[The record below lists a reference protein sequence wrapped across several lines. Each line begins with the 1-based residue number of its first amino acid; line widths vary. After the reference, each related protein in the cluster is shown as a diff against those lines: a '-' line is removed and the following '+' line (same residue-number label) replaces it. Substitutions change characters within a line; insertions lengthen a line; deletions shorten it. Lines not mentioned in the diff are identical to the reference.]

1 MRFKQQLCI
10 VALLALLLP
19 FLAAAQS
26 VVTGGITGSV
36 TDQTGAVIVGAK
48 VTLTSAS
55 TGETQA
61 VTSSSSGVYGFS
73 LLKPGRYT
81 LSVTQQGFKTS
92 ATGVDVVL
100 GQIVAVNVKLETGS
114 VSTTVEV
121 TTQAAQLQ
129 TEDANITTT
138 FDARQMT
145 ETPNPGG
152 DVTYIANSAPGIVA
166 NNSTV
171 GGYGNFSAFGLPADA
186 NLFTV
191 NGNDYNDPFLNL
203 NNTGASNLLL
213 GGNEMQEVAIVA
225 NGYTGQYGRQAGAQV
240 DYSTKSGGNA
250 YHGDAVYYWT
260 GRELT
265 ANDPIN
271 KLFGGTRPFENNNQW
286 AAALG
291 GPIKKDKAFFYV
303 NTEGI
308 RYIFGSVHDVT
319 LMTPAFQDYVL
330 ANVPQDAATQAFYT
344 NAFSLY
350 NNAPGISKAVVN
362 NTGTKYIAPIP
373 PSPGNPGSPGA
384 PNAPAGSCIGY
395 AYNPLT
401 NLLSDPISGAVLPA
415 AFQPTAADGSGGGGC
430 TESYTQSVSNGN
442 KEWLLSGRV
451 DYSFSDNDKI
461 FGRVKFDRGLQP
473 TYTDSV
479 NPAFN
484 DSSNQP
490 QDEGQLNYTHLFSPN
505 VVNNFIGS
513 VLYYAAIFGNPD
525 PTAALALFPGNLA
538 FVDGSS
544 TTALGTGS
552 GNPGGFAAGF
562 EYPQGRHVTQ
572 WQVIDDLSVTKGV
585 HSFKMGVNFRR
596 DDVSDYAAETL
607 TQYPAVS
614 TTLLGF
620 ANDQVFLPANTT
632 TGFPGGGNVLYNFTA
647 TPRQPIA
654 FYSFGLYFQDEWRV
668 NSKLKLT
675 MTLRADRNSGG
686 ICQHACATLPISPFN
701 DTPHGADVPYNAAF
715 PGGTFQTG
723 LKNILP
729 DVEAVVFEPR
739 FGFAWSPIGDKTVIR
754 GGVGLFTDL
763 YPGEILGNYTTN
775 FPVVNPWNVGA
786 GTLAF
791 DQQPGSS
798 TAFPTSGVNVAQEC
812 NSVFASNF
820 TSGGNLNT
828 YATAAAGVPGGCVN
842 PNTGNL
848 IVPNV
853 ADTAGKV
860 LNPKYLEWNLE
871 IQHALT
877 RTTSVSVNYVGNHG
891 YDELMEN
898 PFLNSFCDP
907 VNCIG
912 AGFTNSGLPTAA
924 PDPRVGTVTQLTNAG
939 HSNYNGVT
947 VSIMEND
954 WHGLSG
960 RFNYSYSHSL
970 DANSNGGINPFSVIN
985 SVLDQVNPF
994 NPNAGYASS
1003 DNDIR
1008 HNISANYI
1016 YALPFKT
1023 ENHLTNLAV
1032 AGWQISGNVFFHT
1045 GFPFSILDGATLGGF
1060 EAADNLQ
1067 GATIIAQPSST
1078 FTQRNFSNSNPCAV
1092 GLLTGFVCFAPAGST
1107 VTANTLAPST
1117 NFTGALGR
1125 NSFIGPGFFGMD
1137 FSLRKTFDLTE
1148 RFKFQIGFNAYNV
1161 LNHLNYGTAS
1171 ANTNGGIGPFGNTVF
1186 TATMPTSPYGAFAA
1200 AATDQRICQIQ
1211 GKFIF

>member
-1 MRFKQQLCI
+1 MRFKQPLCI

-19 FLAAAQS
+19 FMAAAQS

-36 TDQTGAVIVGAK
+36 TDQSGAVIVGAK
-48 VTLTSAS
+48 VVLVSATSA
-55 TGETQA
+55 ETQT
-61 VTSSSSGVYGFS
+61 VTSSSNGVYGFS

-81 LSVTQQGFKTS
+81 LTVTQQGFKTS

-100 GQIVAVNVKLETGS
+100 AQIVAVNVKLETGS

-138 FDARQMT
+138 FDARQMQ

-250 YHGDAVYYWT
+250 YHGDLVYYWT

-286 AAALG
+286 AASFG
-291 GPIKKDKAFFYV
+291 GPIKKDKAFFFV

-319 LMTPAFQDYVL
+319 LMTPAFQSYVL
-330 ANVPQDAATQAFYT
+330 GNVPQDAATQGFYT
-344 NAFSLY
+344 NAFGLY
-350 NNAPGISKAVVN
+350 NNSLGISKAIP
-362 NTGTKYIAPIP
+362 NTGTAYIAPT
-373 PSPGNPGSPGA
+373 PGNPGA
-384 PNAPAGSCIGY
+384 PNAPAGSCIGM

-415 AFQPTAADGSGGGGC
+415 ALQPTAADGSGGGAC
-430 TESYTQSVSNGN
+430 TEGYTQSVSNGN

-451 DYSFSDNDKI
+451 DYSFSDRDKI
-461 FGRVKFDRGLQP
+461 FGRVKFDRGVQP

-479 NPAFN
+479 NPVFN
-484 DSSNQP
+484 DNSVQP
-490 QDEGQLNYTHLFSPN
+490 QNEGQLNYTHLFSPN

-513 VLYYAAIFGNPD
+513 VLYYAAVFGNPD

-562 EYPQGRHVTQ
+562 LYPQGRHVTQ
-572 WQVIDDLSVTKGV
+572 WQIIDDLSVTKGD

-596 DDVSDYAAETL
+596 DDVSDYAAETQ
-607 TQYPAVS
+607 TQYPGVN

-620 ANDQVFLPANTT
+620 ANDQVFLPANDA

-647 TPRQPIA
+647 TPRQPLA

-686 ICQHACATLPISPFN
+686 VCQHACATLPISPFD
-701 DTPHGADVPYNAAF
+701 DTPHGADIPYNAAF

-723 LKNILP
+723 LKKILP

-775 FPVVNPWNVGA
+775 FPVVNPWNVAA

-791 DQQPGSS
+791 DQQPGAS

-812 NSVFASNF
+812 NGVFASNF
-820 TSGGNLNT
+820 TTGGNLNT
-828 YATAAAGVPGGCVN
+828 YATAASGLPGGCVN

-848 IVPNV
+848 IVPSV
-853 ADTAGKV
+853 ADTAGKI

-871 IQHALT
+871 IQRALT

-907 VNCIG
+907 ITCIG
-912 AGFTNSGLPTAA
+912 AGFTNSGLPSAA
-924 PDPRVGTVTQLTNAG
+924 PDPRVGGVTQLTNAG

-947 VSIMEND
+947 FSIMEND

-985 SVLDQVNPF
+985 SVLNQLNPF
-994 NPNAGYASS
+994 NPNAGYSSS

-1016 YALPFKT
+1016 YALPFKS
-1023 ENHLTNLAV
+1023 ENRLTNLAI

-1060 EAADNLQ
+1060 ASADNLG
-1067 GATIIAQPSST
+1067 GATIIGQPAST

-1092 GLLTGFVCFAPAGST
+1092 GLLTAFQCFGSGNN
-1107 VTANTLAPST
+1107 VLAPST
-1117 NFTGALGR
+1117 NFTGGLGR
-1125 NSFIGPGFFGMD
+1125 NAFIGPGFFGMD

-1171 ANTNGGIGPFGNTVF
+1171 ANTNGAIGPFGNTVF

-1211 GKFIF
+1211 GKLIF

>member
-1 MRFKQQLCI
+1 MNWKRVVFT
-10 VALLALLLP
+10 VFAALLLLP
-19 FLAAAQS
+19 GISLAQS
-26 VVTGGITGSV
+26 VVTGGISGVV
-36 TDQTGAVIVGAK
+36 TDPTGAVIVGAK
-48 VTLTSAS
+48 ITLTNAATGETQTVTSAS
-55 TGETQA
+55 TG
-61 VTSSSSGVYGFS
+61 SYSIP
-73 LLKPGRYT
+73 LLKPGRYQ
-81 LSVTQQGFKTS
+81 LSVSQQGFKAS
-92 ATGVDVVL
+92 SLGVDVVL
-100 GQIVAVNVKLETGS
+100 GQITAANIKLEIGS
-114 VSTTVEV
+114 GSTTVEV
-121 TTQAAQLQ
+121 TENGALLQ

-138 FDARQMT
+138 FDARQMQ

-186 NLFTV
+186 NLFTI

-286 AAALG
+286 AASLG
-291 GPIKKDKAFFYV
+291 GPIKKDKAFFFV

-319 LMTPAFQDYVL
+319 LMTPAFQSYVL
-330 ANVPQDAATQAFYT
+330 QNVPQDAATQGFYT

-350 NNAPGISKAVVN
+350 NNALGISKAVP
-362 NTGTKYIAPIP
+362 NTVAST
-373 PSPGNPGSPGA
+373 GNP
-384 PNAPAGSCIGY
+384 NGSCANY
-395 AYNPLT
+395 AVSAT
-401 NLLSDPISGAVLPA
+401 GIISDPISGAVLPA
-415 AFQPTAADGSGGGGC
+415 ALQPGGATPGAC
-430 TESYTQSVSNGN
+430 TEGYTQSVSNGN

-451 DYSFSDNDKI
+451 DYSFSDNDKL

-479 NPAFN
+479 NPVFN
-484 DSSNQP
+484 DNSNQP
-490 QDEGQLNYTHLFSPN
+490 QDEGQLNYTHIFSPT

-513 VLYYAAIFGNPD
+513 VLYYAAVFGNPD

-538 FVDGSS
+538 FTVDGSS
-544 TTALGTGS
+544 VTGLGTGS

-562 EYPQGRHVTQ
+562 GYPQGRHVTQ
-572 WQVIDDLSVTKGV
+572 WQIIDDLAVTRGD
-585 HSFKMGVNFRR
+585 HSFKMGINFRR
-596 DDVSDYAAETL
+596 DDVSDFAAETQ
-607 TQYPAVS
+607 TQYPGINTS
-614 TTLLGF
+614 LLGF
-620 ANDQVFLPANTT
+620 ANDQIFV
-632 TGFPGGGNVLYNFTA
+632 PGVGGNLLYNFTS
-647 TPRQPIA
+647 TPRQPLA
-654 FYSFGLYFQDEWRV
+654 FYSFGLYFQDEYRV

-675 MTLRADRNSGG
+675 MTMRADRNSGG
-686 ICQHACATLPISPFN
+686 VCQHACATLPVTPFN
-701 DTPHGADVPYNAAF
+701 QMSHGADVPYNAAF
-715 PGGTFQTG
+715 PGGSFQTG
-723 LKNILP
+723 LHKILP

-775 FPVVNPWNVGA
+775 FPVVNPWNVAA

-791 DQQPGSS
+791 DLQPNSS
-798 TAFPTSGVNVAQEC
+798 TAFPTSGVNVVQQC
-812 NSVFASNF
+812 NGVFGSNF
-820 TSGGNLNT
+820 ANGGNLNS
-828 YATAAAGVPGGCVN
+828 YAAAASGINGGCIS
-842 PNTGNL
+842 PATGNL

-860 LNPKYLEWNLE
+860 LNPKYLEWNFE
-871 IQHALT
+871 IQRALT
-877 RTTSVSVNYVGNHG
+877 RSTSLSVNYVGNHG
-891 YDELMEN
+891 YDELMED
-898 PFLNSFCDP
+898 PFLNSYCDP
-907 VNCIG
+907 INCIG
-912 AGFTNSGLPTAA
+912 AGFTNSGLPSVA
-924 PDPRVGTVTQLTNAG
+924 PDPRVANVTQLTNAG
-939 HSNYNGVT
+939 HSNYNGIT
-947 VSIMEND
+947 VSILEND

-960 RFNYSYSHSL
+960 RFNYTYSHSL

-985 SVLDQVNPF
+985 SVLNQVNPY
-994 NPNAGYASS
+994 NPNAGYSSS

-1016 YALPFKT
+1016 YALPFKS
-1023 ENHLTNLAV
+1023 ENRLTNLAI

-1045 GFPFSILDGATLGGF
+1045 GFPFSILDGQTLGAF
-1060 EAADNLQ
+1060 QTDNLS
-1067 GATIIAQPSST
+1067 GATIIGQPSST

-1092 GLLTGFVCFAPAGST
+1092 GLLTGFTCFGSAP
-1107 VTANTLAPST
+1107 NTLAPST
-1117 NFTGALGR
+1117 NFTNSVVGR
-1125 NSFIGPGFFGMD
+1125 NAFVGPGFFGMD

-1148 RFKFQIGFNAYNV
+1148 RFKFQLGFNAYNV

-1171 ANTNGGIGPFGNTVF
+1171 ANTSGAIGPFGNTVF
-1186 TATMPTSPYGAFAA
+1186 TSTMPTSPYGAFAA

-1211 GKFIF
+1211 AKFIF

>member
-1 MRFKQQLCI
+1 MRFKQPLCI

-19 FLAAAQS
+19 FMAAAQS
-26 VVTGGITGSV
+26 VVTGGISGSI

-48 VTLTSAS
+48 ITLTDSAS
-55 TGETQA
+55 GEAQA

-100 GQIVAVNVKLETGS
+100 GQIVAVNIKLETGS

-138 FDARQMT
+138 FDSRQMT

-166 NNSTV
+166 NNSTL

-250 YHGDAVYYWT
+250 YHGDLVYYWT

-265 ANDPIN
+265 ANDPIY
-271 KLFGGTRPFENNNQW
+271 KLFGGTRPFANNNQW
-286 AAALG
+286 AAAFG
-291 GPIKKDKAFFYV
+291 GPIKKDKAFFFV

-308 RYIFGSVHDVT
+308 RYIFGSVHSVT
-319 LMTPAFQDYVL
+319 LMTPAFQNYVL
-330 ANVPQDAATQAFYT
+330 ANVPQDAATQGFYT
-344 NAFSLY
+344 NAFGLY
-350 NNAPGISKAVVN
+350 NNALGISKA
-362 NTGTKYIAPIP
+362 IP
-373 PSPGNPGSPGA
+373 DTVASTGNPF
-384 PNAPAGSCIGY
+384 GSCVN
-395 AYNPLT
+395 YNVSPT
-401 NLLSDPISGAVLPA
+401 GIISDPISGAILPA
-415 AFQPTAADGSGGGGC
+415 ALQPGGATPGAC
-430 TESYTQSVSNGN
+430 TQSYTQSVSNGN

-451 DYSFSDNDKI
+451 DYSFSDRDKI
-461 FGRVKFDRGLQP
+461 FGRVKFDRGVQP

-479 NPAFN
+479 NPVFN
-484 DSSNQP
+484 DNSVQP

-525 PTAALALFPGNLA
+525 PTAALALFPGNIA
-538 FVDGSS
+538 FTDGSS

-562 EYPQGRHVTQ
+562 AYPQGRHVTQ
-572 WQVIDDLSVTKGV
+572 WQIIDDLSVTKGD
-585 HSFKMGVNFRR
+585 HSFKMGINFRR
-596 DDVSDYAAETL
+596 DDVSDYAAETQ
-607 TQYPAVS
+607 TQYPGINTS
-614 TTLLGF
+614 LLGF
-620 ANDQVFLPANTT
+620 ANDQIFV
-632 TGFPGGGNVLYNFTA
+632 PGVGGNILYNFTD

-668 NSKLKLT
+668 NPKLKLT

-686 ICQHACATLPISPFN
+686 ICQHACATLPVSPFG
-701 DTPHGADVPYNAAF
+701 DLPHGADVPYNAAF
-715 PGGTFQTG
+715 PGGSFRTG
-723 LKNILP
+723 LKQILP
-729 DVEAVVFEPR
+729 GVEAVVFQPR

-775 FPVVNPWNVGA
+775 FPVVNPWNVTA
-786 GTLAF
+786 GSLAF
-791 DQQPGSS
+791 DLQPPSS
-798 TAFPTSGVNVAQEC
+798 TAFPTSGVNVIQQC
-812 NSVFASNF
+812 NSAFASNF
-820 TSGGNLNT
+820 ANGGNLNT
-828 YATAAAGVPGGCVN
+828 YATAASSINGGCIS
-842 PNTGNL
+842 PSTGNL
-848 IVPNV
+848 IVPNL
-853 ADTAGKV
+853 ADTASKI
-860 LNPKYLEWNLE
+860 LNPKYIEWNFE
-871 IQHALT
+871 IQRALT
-877 RTTSVSVNYVGNHG
+877 RTTSVSFNYVGNHG
-891 YDELMEN
+891 YDELMNN

-912 AGFTNSGLPTAA
+912 AGFTNSGLPSAA
-924 PDPRVGTVTQLTNAG
+924 PDPRVASVLELTNAG
-939 HSNYNGVT
+939 HSNYNGIT

-970 DANSNGGINPFSVIN
+970 DVNSNGGINPFSVIN
-985 SVLDQVNPF
+985 SVLNQVNPY
-994 NPNAGYASS
+994 NPNAGYGSS

-1016 YALPFKT
+1016 YALPFKS
-1023 ENHLTNLAV
+1023 ENHLTNLAI
-1032 AGWQISGNVFFHT
+1032 AGWQISGNVFYHT
-1045 GFPFSILDGATLGGF
+1045 GFPFSILDGAALGAF
-1060 EAADNLQ
+1060 QTDNLQ
-1067 GATIIAQPSST
+1067 FATIIAQPSST

-1092 GLLTGFVCFAPAGST
+1092 GLVTGFTCFGSG
-1107 VTANTLAPST
+1107 ANSLATPT
-1117 NFTGALGR
+1117 NFTNSVVGR
-1125 NSFIGPGFFGMD
+1125 NAFIGPGFFGMD

-1171 ANTNGGIGPFGNTVF
+1171 GNSSGAAGPFGQTFF
-1186 TATMPTSPYGAFAA
+1186 TASMPTSPYGAFAA

-1211 GKFIF
+1211 GKLIF

>member
-1 MRFKQQLCI
+1 MNWKRVVFT
-10 VALLALLLP
+10 VFAALLLLP
-19 FLAAAQS
+19 GVSLAQS
-26 VVTGGITGSV
+26 VVTGGIAGVV
-36 TDQTGAVIVGAK
+36 TDPTGAVIVGARI
-48 VTLTSAS
+48 TLTNGATGETQTVTSAS
-55 TGETQA
+55 TG
-61 VTSSSSGVYGFS
+61 SYNIP
-73 LLKPGRYT
+73 LLKPGHYEI
-81 LSVTQQGFKTS
+81 SVTQQGFKTTS
-92 ATGVDVVL
+92 QGVDVVL
-100 GQIVAVNVKLETGS
+100 GQITTANLKLEIGS
-114 VSTTVEV
+114 GSTTVEV
-121 TTQAAQLQ
+121 TENGALLQ

-138 FDARQMT
+138 FDARQMQ

-186 NLFTV
+186 NLFTI

-286 AAALG
+286 AAAFG
-291 GPIKKDKAFFYV
+291 GPIKKDKAFFFV

-319 LMTPAFQDYVL
+319 LMTPAFQSYVL
-330 ANVPQDAATQAFYT
+330 QNVPQDAATQGFYT

-350 NNAPGISKAVVN
+350 NNSLGISKAVP
-362 NTGTKYIAPIP
+362 NTIASTM
-373 PSPGNPGSPGA
+373 SPN
-384 PNAPAGSCIGY
+384 GSCIGY
-395 AYNPLT
+395 AVNALGVI
-401 NLLSDPISGAVLPA
+401 SDPISGAVLPA
-415 AFQPTAADGSGGGGC
+415 ALQPGGATPGAC

-479 NPAFN
+479 NPVFN
-484 DSSNQP
+484 DNSNQP
-490 QDEGQLNYTHLFSPN
+490 QDEGQLNYTHIFSPT

-513 VLYYAAIFGNPD
+513 VLYYAAVFGNPD
-525 PTAALALFPGNLA
+525 PAAALALFPGNLA
-538 FVDGSS
+538 FIDGSS

-572 WQVIDDLSVTKGV
+572 WQIIDDLALTRGD
-585 HSFKMGVNFRR
+585 HSFKMGLNFRR
-596 DDVSDYAAETL
+596 DDVSDFAAETL
-607 TQYPAVS
+607 TQYPAIN

-620 ANDQVFLPANTT
+620 ANDQVFLSPNTAN
-632 TGFPGGGNVLYNFTA
+632 GFPGGGNVLYNFTS
-647 TPRQPIA
+647 TPRQPLA
-654 FYSFGLYFQDEWRV
+654 FYSFGLYFQDEYRV
-668 NSKLKLT
+668 SSKLKLT
-675 MTLRADRNSGG
+675 MTMRADRNSGG
-686 ICQHACATLPISPFN
+686 ICQHACATLPVTPFSEM
-701 DTPHGADVPYNAAF
+701 PHGADIPYNAAF
-715 PGGTFQTG
+715 PGGSFQTG
-723 LKNILP
+723 LHKILP

-739 FGFAWSPIGDKTVIR
+739 FGFAWSPIGDKTVFR

-775 FPVVNPWNVGA
+775 FPVVNPWNVSA

-791 DQQPGSS
+791 DLQPNSS
-798 TAFPTSGVNVAQEC
+798 TAFPTSGVNVVQQC
-812 NSVFASNF
+812 NGVFASNF
-820 TSGGNLNT
+820 ANGGNLNT
-828 YATAAAGVPGGCVN
+828 YATAASGINGGCISAA
-842 PNTGNL
+842 TGNL
-848 IVPNV
+848 IVPNL
-853 ADTAGKV
+853 ADTAGKI
-860 LNPKYLEWNLE
+860 LNPKYLEWNFE
-871 IQHALT
+871 IQRALT
-877 RTTSVSVNYVGNHG
+877 RSTSLSLNYVGNHG
-891 YDELMEN
+891 YDELMED
-898 PFLNSFCDP
+898 PFLNSYCDP
-907 VNCIG
+907 VNCLG
-912 AGFTNSGLPTAA
+912 AGFTNSGLPSSA
-924 PDPRVGTVTQLTNAG
+924 PDPRVANVTQLTNAG
-939 HSNYNGVT
+939 HSNYNGIT
-947 VSIMEND
+947 VSILEND

-960 RFNYSYSHSL
+960 RFNYTYSHSL

-985 SVLDQVNPF
+985 SVLNQVNPY

-1016 YALPFKT
+1016 YALPFKS
-1023 ENHLTNLAV
+1023 ENHLMNLAV

-1060 EAADNLQ
+1060 QSDNLA

-1078 FTQRNFSNSNPCAV
+1078 FTTRNFSNSNPCAN
-1092 GLLTGFVCFAPAGST
+1092 GLLTGFTCFGSAP
-1107 VTANTLAPST
+1107 NTLAPST
-1117 NFTGALGR
+1117 NFTNSVVGR
-1125 NSFIGPGFFGMD
+1125 NAFIGPGFFGMD

-1148 RFKFQIGFNAYNV
+1148 RFKFQLGFNAYNV

-1171 ANTNGGIGPFGNTVF
+1171 ANTSGAVGPFGNTVF
-1186 TATMPTSPYGAFAA
+1186 TSTMPTSPYGAFAA